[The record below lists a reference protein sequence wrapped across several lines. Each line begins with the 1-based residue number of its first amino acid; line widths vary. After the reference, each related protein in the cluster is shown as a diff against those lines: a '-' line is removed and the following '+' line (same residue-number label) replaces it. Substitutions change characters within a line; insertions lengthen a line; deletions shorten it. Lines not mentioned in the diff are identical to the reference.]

1 MKSIR
6 NSVVRAISAT
16 LLLGGGWAMG
26 ADDLPPPL
34 PIEPT
39 GIIESLP
46 AKYPERW
53 FLVHDAAFFGMS
65 DGKVYVIDAAAETLG
80 AQVKGLFNV
89 VLMGNILQSA
99 QRSEIYAMETFHE
112 RGTRGKRTDVLTIWD
127 QATLS
132 PKGEVVWPK
141 PIRFMGMPQ
150 QYAMLVLN
158 DNRWLAVA
166 NFSPATSVTLVDLDK
181 QEIINEIATPG
192 CVFTYPNG
200 PMGFN
205 SLCADGRFLS
215 TELKADGSVKKQVRT
230 EPFFDSDNTPIHER
244 TTVIG
249 DIAYFPSLA
258 GLVHPVDVSGP
269 VAKVGKAWHLVPE
282 NERGEKWL
290 PGGLDLI
297 DSDDLGRFYVLM
309 HPDGSN
315 DSYQGGGSE
324 IWVYDPTKKQRV
336 GRIPLKA
343 WGLALGVSRGKEPW
357 VMVTNPTD
365 MSMEVYDG
373 LTGEFIR
380 TITGFGQATP
390 LTLHGAR

>member
-1 MKSIR
+1 MKNFRSI
-6 NSVVRAISAT
+6 
-16 LLLGGGWAMG
+16 LLGTAAALLG
-26 ADDLPPPL
+26 ASGLSSAKDDLPPPM

-39 GIIESLP
+39 GIVESLP

-53 FLVHDAAFFGMS
+53 FLVHDASFFSMS
-65 DGKVYVIDAAAETLG
+65 DGKVYVIDAEAETLG
-80 AQVKGLFNV
+80 EQVKGLFNV
-89 VLMGNILQSA
+89 VLMGNIGQSPE
-99 QRSEIYAMETFHE
+99 RSELYAAETFHE
-112 RGTRGKRTDVLTIWD
+112 RGTRGKRIDVLTIWD

-150 QYAMLVLN
+150 QYAMRVLN
-158 DNRWLAVA
+158 NNRWLAVA
-166 NFSPATSVTLVDLDK
+166 NFSPAASATLVDLDK
-181 QEIINEIATPG
+181 QEIIAEIPTPG

-200 PMGFN
+200 PMGFS

-215 TELKADGSVKKQVRT
+215 TELNADGSVKQQVRT
-230 EPFFDSDNTPIHER
+230 EPFFDSDDTPIHER
-244 TTVIG
+244 TAVIG
-249 DIAYFPSLA
+249 DTAYFPSLA

-269 VAKVGKAWHLVPE
+269 VARVGEAWHLVPE
-282 NERGEKWL
+282 SERGEKWV
-290 PGGLDLI
+290 PGGIDLI
-297 DSDDLGRFYVLM
+297 DSDDLGRFYILM

-324 IWVYDPTKKQRV
+324 IWVYDPAKEKRV
-336 GRIPLKA
+336 ARIPLKE
-343 WGLALGVSRGKEPW
+343 WGLALAVSRGKEPW

-373 LTGEFIR
+373 LSGKFIR
-380 TITGFGQATP
+380 TITGFGQSTP

>member
-1 MKSIR
+1 MLA
-6 NSVVRAISAT
+6 VVTAAW
-16 LLLGGGWAMG
+16 LGGGGQAWAK
-26 ADDLPPPL
+26 DDVPPPL

-53 FLVHDAAFFGMS
+53 FLVHDASFFSMS
-65 DGKVYVIDAAAETLG
+65 DGKVYVIDAGAETLG
-80 AQVKGLFNV
+80 DQVKGLFNV

-99 QRSEIYAMETFHE
+99 ERSEIYAVETFHE
-112 RGTRGKRTDVLTIWD
+112 RGTRGKRIDVLTIWD

-150 QYAMLVLN
+150 QYAMRVLN

-166 NFSPATSVTLVDLDK
+166 NFSPAASVTLVDLDK
-181 QEIINEIATPG
+181 PEIINEIPTPG
-192 CVFTYPNG
+192 CVFTYPTG
-200 PMGFN
+200 DMGFS

-215 TELKADGSVKKQVRT
+215 TELNADGSVKQQVRT
-230 EPFFDSDNTPIHER
+230 EAFFDSDDTPIHER

-249 DIAYFPSLA
+249 DTAYFPSLS
-258 GLVHPVDVSGP
+258 GLVHPVDISGP
-269 VAKVGKAWHLVPE
+269 VASVGEAWHLVPE
-282 NERGEKWL
+282 GERGEKWI
-290 PGGLDLI
+290 PGGIDLI
-297 DSDDLGRFYVLM
+297 DSDDLGRFYILM

-324 IWVYDPTKKQRV
+324 IWVYDPAKKQRV
-336 GRIPLKA
+336 ARIPLKE
-343 WGLALGVSRGKEPW
+343 WGLALAVSRGKEPW

-373 LTGEFIR
+373 LSGEFIR
-380 TITGFGQATP
+380 KITGFGQSTP

>member
-1 MKSIR
+1 MKNLRSMLA
-6 NSVVRAISAT
+6 VVTAAW
-16 LLLGGGWAMG
+16 LGGSGQAWAK
-26 ADDLPPPL
+26 DDVPPPL

-53 FLVHDAAFFGMS
+53 FLVHDASFFSMS
-65 DGKVYVIDAAAETLG
+65 DGKVYVIDAGAETLG
-80 AQVKGLFNV
+80 DQVKGLFNV

-99 QRSEIYAMETFHE
+99 ERSEIYAVETFHE
-112 RGTRGKRTDVLTIWD
+112 RGTRGKRIDVLTIWD

-150 QYAMLVLN
+150 QYAMRVLN

-166 NFSPATSVTLVDLDK
+166 NFSPAASVTLVDLDK
-181 QEIINEIATPG
+181 REIINEIPTPG
-192 CVFTYPNG
+192 CVFTYPTG
-200 PMGFN
+200 DMGFS

-215 TELKADGSVKKQVRT
+215 TELNADGSVKQQVRT
-230 EPFFDSDNTPIHER
+230 EPFFDSDDTPIHER

-249 DIAYFPSLA
+249 DTAYFPSLS
-258 GLVHPVDVSGP
+258 GLVHPVDISGP
-269 VAKVGKAWHLVPE
+269 VASVGEAWHLVPE
-282 NERGEKWL
+282 GERGEKWI
-290 PGGLDLI
+290 PGGIDLI
-297 DSDDLGRFYVLM
+297 DSDDLGRFYILM

-324 IWVYDPTKKQRV
+324 IWVYDPAKKQRV
-336 GRIPLKA
+336 ARIPLKE
-343 WGLALGVSRGKEPW
+343 WGLALAVSRGKEPW

-373 LTGEFIR
+373 LSGEFIR
-380 TITGFGQATP
+380 KITGFGQSTP